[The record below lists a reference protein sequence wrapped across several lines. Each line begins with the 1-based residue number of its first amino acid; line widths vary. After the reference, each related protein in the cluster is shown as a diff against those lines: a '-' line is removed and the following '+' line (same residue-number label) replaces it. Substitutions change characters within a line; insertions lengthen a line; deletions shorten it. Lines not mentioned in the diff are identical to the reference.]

1 MARER
6 MVTRTIEVLEV
17 SALCMDIVKVEPIVK
32 TLELTGM
39 GEITS
44 DKLLKALKKQYET
57 DTLKVVSINS
67 TNKREELYGMTEI
80 DFLKSAVR
88 LDNETRK
95 RLESTEE
102 PTSVPTVEPT
112 AESNETPKKNK
123 K

>member
-39 GEITS
+39 GETTD
-44 DKLLKALKKQYET
+44 DKLLKALKKVYET

-102 PTSVPTVEPT
+102 PASTATVEPT
-112 AESNETPKKNK
+112 SEPNETPKKNK

>member
-39 GEITS
+39 GETS
-44 DKLLKALKKQYET
+44 DDKLLKALKKVYET

-95 RLESTEE
+95 RIEATEESTSEPTDE
-102 PTSVPTVEPT
+102 PTS
-112 AESNETPKKNK
+112 ESNETPKKNK

>member
-39 GEITS
+39 GETTD

-95 RLESTEE
+95 RLEAIEE
-102 PTSVPTVEPT
+102 PTSTSTDEPT
-112 AESNETPKKNK
+112 SDSNETPKKNK